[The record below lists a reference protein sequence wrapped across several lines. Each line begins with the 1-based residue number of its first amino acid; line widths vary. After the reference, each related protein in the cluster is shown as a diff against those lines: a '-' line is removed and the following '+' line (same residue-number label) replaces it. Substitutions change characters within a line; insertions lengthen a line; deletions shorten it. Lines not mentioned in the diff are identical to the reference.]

1 MIQILLTMVFR
12 CPINNKATLV
22 QIMASR
28 QIGDKPLS
36 EPMLTHVCGRSV
48 NGMFLLIDLDK
59 HAVCMSDIIS
69 SLNRNG
75 ICQCTGVIVF
85 FSTPNH
91 YLNQLWFII
100 NEERTSV
107 EFTSKTSWNWSNLQ
121 NKTYGQWLYLKPPV
135 SGNIKSFSMQIFV
148 NSSYWFGVS
157 TWCCLYHR

>member
-1 MIQILLTMVFR
+1 MHVLNENDRILIQISLTIVFR

-36 EPMLTHVCGRSV
+36 APMLTHVCGRSV

-59 HAVCMSDIIS
+59 HAECMIDIMS

-75 ICQCTGVIVF
+75 ICQCIGVIVF

-91 YLNQLWFII
+91 YLNQLWFRI

-107 EFTSKTSWNWSNLQ
+107 DLHPKPAGIEEVICKTKHTASGCTWNPL
-121 NKTYGQWLYLKPPV
+121 
-135 SGNIKSFSMQIFV
+135 
-148 NSSYWFGVS
+148 
-157 TWCCLYHR
+157 CLAI